1 MRTVPSRRENKNIPP
16 VLSKKKSTV
25 PSRCGRNCVPSRP
38 VVKNYMHRSVPSS
51 KNEYAVPSRRDNFI
65 YRPVPSWQFLLT
77 APSRRDTFYL
87 PSCPVMKQKGHC
99 TVPSRPVEKIHTHR
113 PVPSHPGNYNFRYF
127 TVPSST
133 FFPPNMSK
141 KNPSSPVSN
150 ITSHEKPFLKQSE
163 IFNFA
168 KERFRRIQQRHGA
181 KSLKKAQIYGIFLR
195 V

>member
-99 TVPSRPVEKIHTHR
+99 TVPSRPVEKNHTHR
-113 PVPSHPGNYNFRYF
+113 PVPSHPGNYTFYYF
-127 TVPSST
+127 PVPSSI
-133 FFPPNMSK
+133 FFLPNKSK
-141 KNPSSPVSN
+141 QYRPVSHGL
-150 ITSHEKPFLKQSE
+150 TWTPVGVDQSQD
-163 IFNFA
+163 FFFSSANNNHVHT
-168 KERFRRIQQRHGA
+168 R
-181 KSLKKAQIYGIFLR
+181 LMR
-195 V
+195 VFP